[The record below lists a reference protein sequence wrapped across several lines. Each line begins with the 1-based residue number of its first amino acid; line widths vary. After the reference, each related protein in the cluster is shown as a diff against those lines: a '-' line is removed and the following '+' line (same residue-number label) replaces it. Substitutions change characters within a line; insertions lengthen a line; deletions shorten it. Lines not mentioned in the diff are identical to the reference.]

1 MENKLLP
8 EDYFKISYIKSL
20 EDNFALFPDIYKL
33 EIKFLKK
40 FNRPNIELNV
50 YLFEDINSIN
60 LSILKNNKNN
70 ILNSNQSIISNY
82 NNILN
87 ISNLFFSWINIP
99 NYLIKSTDE
108 QTCNF
113 LDFVEILYYNITE
126 IDKNI
131 TEEFLNKYI
140 EKNYIFSKYNL
151 KEDIA
156 NFYGENMIV
165 RLQAQ
170 EIINKLDKLEIIKN
184 SEKKYINKI

>member
-20 EDNFALFPDIYKL
+20 EDNFNLFPDIYKL

-60 LSILKNNKNN
+60 FNILKNTKNN
-70 ILNSNQSIISNY
+70 LLNSNQSIISNY

-87 ISNLFFSWINIP
+87 ISSLFFSWINIP
-99 NYLIKSTDE
+99 NYAIKSIDE
-108 QTCNF
+108 QECNF
-113 LDFVEILYYNITE
+113 LDFVEIIYYNITE

-131 TEEFLNKYI
+131 TEEFLKKYL
-140 EKNYIFSKYNL
+140 EKSYIFNKYNL

-156 NFYGENMIV
+156 NFYGENTII

-170 EIINKLDKLEIIKN
+170 EIINKLEILNN
-184 SEKKYINKI
+184 SEKKYLNKI